1 LELFLS
7 KASAIVIPMRTLKF
21 LVIPIMLLF
30 LLGFVLFLIAQIAN
44 LVYLADRYDPLY
56 GDIVLY
62 GLVGLIVGLLSVPLY
77 TYLTLP
83 KAQLPPQT
91 EDPEVIATYRASLV
105 RRYQKNKLLRRE
117 KVVVETEKDIPEAV
131 SMLNRHADRVIQY
144 NTVRTF
150 AGTAISQNGMFD
162 SMIVLYFSMNTVYR
176 VSRVYWQR
184 TSLRQLINLY
194 SQIGLIVIGAKLL
207 EDNLDQ
213 YLEENIQEFIDEL
226 ANQGAETTASMGAR
240 ATKIIPG
247 FGNVV
252 ESIVQGTFNGL
263 MVLRIGLI
271 TQKYCGAT
279 HAINRKAIRRESFIE
294 ARKRIFSIVAVPRK
308 EFFSRLNV
316 FGSWFRRE
324 KGVDPV

>member
-1 LELFLS
+1 M
-7 KASAIVIPMRTLKF
+7 KTLKF
-21 LVIPIMLLF
+21 IIIPLALLF
-30 LLGFVLFLIAQIAN
+30 LLGFALFLIAQIAN
-44 LVYLADRYDPLY
+44 LVYLADRYDPVL
-56 GDIVLY
+56 GDIVLF
-62 GLVGLIVGLLSVPLY
+62 GLTGLIFGLLMVPLY

-83 KAQLPPQT
+83 KAKLPPQSD
-91 EDPEVIATYRASLV
+91 DPKVIADYRASLV
-105 RRYQKNKLLRRE
+105 RRYQKNKLLKRE
-117 KVVVETEKDIPEAV
+117 KVVIETEKDIPAAV
-131 SMLNRHADRVIQY
+131 SMLNRHADRLIQY
-144 NTVRTF
+144 NTIRTF

-184 TSLRQLINLY
+184 TSLRQLLNLY

-226 ANQGAETTASMGAR
+226 ANQGAETSASVGAR

-247 FGNVV
+247 LGNVV

-279 HAINRKAIRRESFIE
+279 HAINRRVIRRESFIE
-294 ARKRIFSIVAVPRK
+294 ARKRIFTIIAIPRK
-308 EFFSRLNV
+308 EFFSRLNI
-316 FGSWFRRE
+316 FGNWFKKER
-324 KGVDPV
+324 GVDPV

>member
-1 LELFLS
+1 
-7 KASAIVIPMRTLKF
+7 MRTIKLI
-21 LVIPIMLLF
+21 LIPLALLF
-30 LLGFVLFLIAQIAN
+30 IVGFVLFLVAQIAN
-44 LVYLADRYDPLY
+44 LVLLADRYSPIF

-62 GLVGLIVGLLSVPLY
+62 GLTGLIFGLVLVPLY

-83 KAQLPPQT
+83 KAKLPPQT
-91 EDPEVIATYRASLV
+91 DNPEEIVAYRASLV
-105 RRYQKNKLLRRE
+105 RRYQKNKLLQRE
-117 KVVVETEKDIPEAV
+117 NLAIETEKDIPAAV
-131 SMLNRHADRVIQY
+131 NMLNRHADRLIQY
-144 NTVRTF
+144 NTIRTF

-162 SMIVLYFSMNTVYR
+162 SMIVLYFAINTVYR
-176 VSRVYWQR
+176 VSRIYWQR
-184 TSLRQLINLY
+184 TSLRQLLNLY
-194 SQIGLIVIGAKLL
+194 SQIGMIVIGAKLL

-226 ANQGAETTASMGAR
+226 ANQGAETTASVGAR

-247 FGNVV
+247 LGSVV

-294 ARKRIFSIVAVPRK
+294 ARKRIFSIIAVPRK
-308 EFFSRLNV
+308 EFFSRLNI
-316 FGSWFRRE
+316 FGSWFKKER
-324 KGVDPV
+324 GTNPA

>member
-1 LELFLS
+1 
-7 KASAIVIPMRTLKF
+7 MRTIKF
-21 LVIPIMLLF
+21 LLIPLLLLF
-30 LLGFVLFLIAQIAN
+30 VLGFVLFLIAQIAN
-44 LVYLADRYDPLY
+44 LVYLADRYDPVF

-62 GLVGLIVGLLSVPLY
+62 GLSGLIFGLLLVPFY

-83 KAQLPPQT
+83 KPQLPP
-91 EDPEVIATYRASLV
+91 ESDDPKILAEYRASLV
-105 RRYQKNKLLRRE
+105 KRYQKNKLLRRD
-117 KVVVETEKDIPEAV
+117 KVVIESEKDIPVAV
-131 SMLNRHADRVIQY
+131 SLLNQHADRVIHY

-150 AGTAISQNGMFD
+150 AGTAISQNGTFD
-162 SMIVLYFSMNTVYR
+162 SLIVMYFSINTVYR

-184 TSLRQLINLY
+184 TSLRQMLNLY
-194 SQIGLIVIGAKLL
+194 SQIALIVIGAKLL

-226 ANQGAETTASMGAR
+226 ANHGAETTASMGAR

-247 FGNVV
+247 LGNVV

-271 TQKYCGAT
+271 TQKYCGAV
-279 HAINRKAIRRESFIE
+279 HAVNRKAIRRESFIE
-294 ARKRIFSIVAVPRK
+294 ARKRIFSIIAVPRK
-308 EFFSRLNV
+308 EFFSRLNI
-316 FGSWFRRE
+316 FSHWFKRE

>member
-1 LELFLS
+1 
-7 KASAIVIPMRTLKF
+7 MRTIKF
-21 LVIPIMLLF
+21 LIMPIMLLF

-44 LVYLADRYDPLY
+44 LVYLADRINPLL
-56 GDIVLY
+56 GDIVLWGLC
-62 GLVGLIVGLLSVPLY
+62 GLVFGLILVPLY

-91 EDPEVIATYRASLV
+91 NDPEAVAAYRASLV
-105 RRYQKNKLLRRE
+105 RRYQRNKLLKRE
-117 KVVVETEKDIPEAV
+117 NVAVADEKDIPAAV
-131 SMLNRHADRVIQY
+131 SMLNKHADRLIQY

-150 AGTAISQNGMFD
+150 AGTAISQNGTFD
-162 SMIVLYFSMNTVYR
+162 SLIVLYFSINTVYR

-184 TSLRQLINLY
+184 TSLRQLLNLY

-213 YLEENIQEFIDEL
+213 YLEENIDEFIDEL
-226 ANQGAETTASMGAR
+226 ANHGAETTASAGAR
-240 ATKIIPG
+240 VTKLIPG
-247 FGNVV
+247 VGTVV

-271 TQKYCGAT
+271 TQKYCGAV

-294 ARKRIFSIVAVPRK
+294 ARKRIFTIIAIPKK
-308 EFFSRLNV
+308 EFFSRMNI
-316 FGSWFRRE
+316 FGNWFRRE
-324 KGVDPV
+324 RGADPA

>member
-1 LELFLS
+1 M
-7 KASAIVIPMRTLKF
+7 KTLKF
-21 LVIPIMLLF
+21 IIIPLALLF
-30 LLGFVLFLIAQIAN
+30 LLGFALFLIAQIAN
-44 LVYLADRYDPLY
+44 LVYLADRYDPVL

-62 GLVGLIVGLLSVPLY
+62 GLTGLIFGLVMVPLY

-83 KAQLPPQT
+83 KAKLPPQT
-91 EDPEVIATYRASLV
+91 DDPKLIAEYRATLV
-105 RRYQKNKLLRRE
+105 RRYQKNKLLKRE
-117 KVVVETEKDIPEAV
+117 KVVIETEKDIPAAV
-131 SMLNRHADRVIQY
+131 SMLNRHADRLIQY
-144 NTVRTF
+144 NTIRTF

-184 TSLRQLINLY
+184 TSLRQLLNLY

-226 ANQGAETTASMGAR
+226 ANQGAESSASVGAR

-247 FGNVV
+247 LGNVV

-294 ARKRIFSIVAVPRK
+294 ARKRIFAIVAIPRK
-308 EFFSRLNV
+308 EFFSRLNI
-316 FGSWFRRE
+316 FGNWFKKER
-324 KGVDPV
+324 GVDPV